1 MTKLTSFRRLDILIA
16 LYIFF
21 TITAELLGGKTF
33 PILHIGSFALN
44 TSVAIFVL
52 PFLFSITDIVLEV
65 YGKQRARNLALLG
78 MGTVV
83 LLIAYTALATSLPP
97 STRFAANENAYDLI
111 FQFSIRI
118 SLASIIA
125 FACSQL
131 LDIAVFSKLRER
143 MSDKAL
149 WLRNN
154 LSNFIGFFI
163 DSLVFLTLAF
173 YAFDRGFGDNAS
185 FIFSLLVPYWLLK
198 CVVSVIETPFVYAG
212 VQWLKKDTAD
222 KAN

>member
-1 MTKLTSFRRLDILIA
+1 MTKLNSFRRLDILIA

-33 PILHIGSFALN
+33 PVLHIGSFALN

-97 STRFAANENAYDLI
+97 STRFAASESAYDQV

-143 MSDKAL
+143 MSNKAL

-185 FIFSLLVPYWLLK
+185 FILSLLIPYWLLK

-212 VQWLKKDTAD
+212 VKWLKNDPEASVK
-222 KAN
+222 